1 MVAPLF
7 WGTGIESYWGWKK
20 ALLWP
25 FHFEM
30 SSDSQVL
37 LGRQEITVTEIRIV
51 VVEVGNNETQV
62 CSSGLVI

>member
-1 MVAPLF
+1 MGVD
-7 WGTGIESYWGWKK
+7 WGWKK

-37 LGRQEITVTEIRIV
+37 PGRQEITVTEIRIV
-51 VVEVGNNETQV
+51 VVEVGNNGSQV